1 MRRRCS
7 PCGDGSGVQSNC
19 ISGQKNV
26 QCAGREEGRAGN
38 SFSGTMK
45 GIVGNQEI
53 KQEYGNGSSPE
64 NGILPDRR
72 LF

>member
-1 MRRRCS
+1 M
-7 PCGDGSGVQSNC
+7 
-19 ISGQKNV
+19 